1 MKKIVTVLAALGVTA
16 GSIGVVAPAQ
26 AKTVKACVK
35 KSDGTVKILKKK
47 KKCKKGWKKLTWG
60 TKGPAGTNGSNGNN
74 GSNGSNGVPGP
85 AGPNWVVKDKAGKT
99 LGTFAGYGFGLIPLV
114 SVIAADGGVF
124 GYGADG
130 RLRNDNAELYFRN
143 NTCTDAAWFG
153 ASSAALRE
161 YLDSA
166 GGPGRAVFQVTGA
179 PTASAWKI
187 DASTTIAVA
196 VGGAT
201 LFKKNA
207 TTGTC
212 AANVNPAGLVVPLT
226 PAPAPVVAATGPLSI
241 VR

>member
-1 MKKIVTVLAALGVTA
+1 MKKFVALLASLCVTA
-16 GSIGVVAPAQ
+16 GSVGIVAPAQ
-26 AKTVKACVK
+26 AKTIKACVK

-47 KKCKKGWKKLTWG
+47 KCTKGWKKVTWG
-60 TKGPAGTNGSNGNN
+60 TKGPAGQN
-74 GSNGSNGVPGP
+74 GSNGSNGSNGMPGP

-99 LGTFAGYGFGLIPLV
+99 LGTFAGYGFGLLPLV

-124 GYGADG
+124 GYAADG
-130 RLRNDNAELYFRN
+130 KLQNDNATLYFRN
-143 NTCTDAAWFG
+143 NTCTDAAWWG
-153 ASSAALRE
+153 SSSSELQK

-166 GGPGRAVFQVTGA
+166 GGAGRAVFQVTGA
-179 PTASAWKI
+179 PTASAWQV
-187 DASTTIAVA
+187 ASTTTSTIG

-207 TTGTC
+207 TSGGC
-212 AANVNPAGLVVPLT
+212 GAFANPAGSIVPLT